1 MNWVKF
7 FHMGGYAVFVWPS
20 YALSAVVLALNV
32 ILPLWE
38 RKRLLRGHNSRTHN
52 SGKESS

>member
-20 YALSAVVLALNV
+20 YGLSAVVLALNV
-32 ILPLWE
+32 ILPLRE
-38 RKRLLRGHNSRTHN
+38 RKRLLRGHNPGKHK
-52 SGKESS
+52 SGRDSS